1 MREPTPGER
10 LRWDAIAD
18 RCPDATAGAELGV
31 LYGTLSAE
39 LLRILPQLTLYMVD
53 RWDAYPED
61 KRLKRARVT
70 RQPAS
75 WFYEALDRARKAVAP
90 FGERA
95 QIVQGDTVAM
105 ASHVPDGLDF
115 VFVDADHTYDG
126 VIADV
131 RAWEVKVK
139 PGGWM
144 FGHDYG
150 SKRHPD
156 VKRAVDD
163 MYGTRVE
170 VDADYVWAVQL

>member
-1 MREPTPGER
+1 MRQARPGER
-10 LRWDAIAD
+10 MRWHAIAD

-31 LYGTLSAE
+31 LYGTLSSA
-39 LLRILPQLTLYMVD
+39 LLEMIPSLNLYLID
-53 RWDAYPED
+53 RWEAYPED

-75 WFYEALDRARKAVAP
+75 WFYEALDIARGAVAQ
-90 FGERA
+90 FGDRA

-105 ASHVPDGLDF
+105 ASHVPNELDF

-126 VIADV
+126 VVADV
-131 RAWEVKVK
+131 KAWEGKIK
-139 PGGWM
+139 SGGWIM
-144 FGHDYG
+144 GHDYG
-150 SKRHPD
+150 SKRHPE

-163 MYGTRVE
+163 MYGSRVE